1 MLKGR
6 LQMCVV
12 FSTCSVYLSFRFYL
26 YLTIVFMVNFIIM
39 KMVMA
44 GAGLVER

>member
-6 LQMCVV
+6 LQMCVA
-12 FSTCSVYLSFRFYL
+12 FSTFSVYLSFRFYL
-26 YLTIVFMVNFIIM
+26 YLTIVYMVNFIITE
-39 KMVMA
+39 MVMA